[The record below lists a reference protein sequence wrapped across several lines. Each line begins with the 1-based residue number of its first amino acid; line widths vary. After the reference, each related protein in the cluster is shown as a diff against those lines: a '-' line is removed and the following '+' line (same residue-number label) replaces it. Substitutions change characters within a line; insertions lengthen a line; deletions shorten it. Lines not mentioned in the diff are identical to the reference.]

1 MHKLGYKQ
9 LFENLEEDAEI
20 VRERRERW
28 SAWLDLVGP
37 HGWAAASA
45 QSGVSEDD
53 AARWIRMFPDYAAEY
68 RAIAP
73 AVVVRLE
80 KIVEQIGSGQVVA
93 NRDQLAALTLRLK
106 ALAPDVYRERSSVDV
121 RAAIAI
127 AAVGSDSR
135 AKLMLAEWSGS

>member
-1 MHKLGYKQ
+1 MHKLGATQ
-9 LFENLEEDAEI
+9 LFENLREDDAR

-37 HGWAAASA
+37 LGWAEASA
-45 QSGVSEDD
+45 RSGVSEGD
-53 AARWIRMFPDYAAEY
+53 AARWIRIFPDFAAEY

-80 KIVEQIGSGQVVA
+80 RIVEQIGAGQVVA

-106 ALAPDVYRERSSVDV
+106 ALAPEVYRERSSVDV

-135 AKLMLAEWSGS
+135 ARLMLAEWSA

>member
-1 MHKLGYKQ
+1 MHKLGATQ
-9 LFENLEEDAEI
+9 LFENLREDDAR

-37 HGWAAASA
+37 LGWAEASA
-45 QSGVSEDD
+45 RSGVSEGD
-53 AARWIRMFPDYAAEY
+53 AARWIRIFPDFAAEY

-73 AVVVRLE
+73 AMVVRLE
-80 KIVEQIGSGQVVA
+80 RIVEDIGSGAVVA

-106 ALAPDVYRERSSVDV
+106 ALAPEVYRERSSVDV

-135 AKLMLAEWSGS
+135 ARLMLAEWSA

>member
-9 LFENLEEDAEI
+9 LFECVEEDELI
-20 VRERRERW
+20 QHERRERW
-28 SAWLDLVGP
+28 SAWLELVGP
-37 HGWAAASA
+37 LGWAAASA
-45 QSGVSEDD
+45 RSGVSEDD

-68 RAIAP
+68 KAIAP